1 MPAALIGSFGKA
13 LKMQRW
19 SPWHDLPIAEM
30 KNFGQ
35 RLTPETINLIEG
47 FLGIEEY
54 VGDYVEEGLEMF
66 RDNRMRRTCNSSTS
80 PC

>member
-1 MPAALIGSFGKA
+1 VSHPA
-13 LKMQRW
+13 
-19 SPWHDLPIAEM
+19 
-30 KNFGQ
+30 

-66 RDNRMRRTCNSSTS
+66 RDNRMRCTCNSYTS